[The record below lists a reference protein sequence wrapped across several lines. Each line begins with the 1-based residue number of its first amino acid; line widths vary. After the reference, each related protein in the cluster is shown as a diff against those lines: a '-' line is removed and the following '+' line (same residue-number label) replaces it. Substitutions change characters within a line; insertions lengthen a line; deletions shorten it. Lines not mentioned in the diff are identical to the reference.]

1 MADTVRRRSLKWGNS
16 MKPWEYKK
24 IALREVS
31 RRRDEIDLLC
41 EAGDVGWKLVA
52 VLPNGVGGT

>member
-1 MADTVRRRSLKWGNS
+1 

-24 IALREVS
+24 IALSEVS

-41 EAGDVGWKLVA
+41 DAGDVGWKLVA